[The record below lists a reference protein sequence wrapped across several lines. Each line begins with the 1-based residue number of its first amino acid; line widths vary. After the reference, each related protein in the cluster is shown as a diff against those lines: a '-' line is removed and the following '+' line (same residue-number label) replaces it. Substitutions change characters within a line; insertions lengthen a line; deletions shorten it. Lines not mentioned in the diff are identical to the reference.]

1 MIRLPANYSGAGMQI
16 NSRFPLSHDEILNEF
31 VAQLQIYSQVHLKMN
46 RIKIFKTIFVDVLNV
61 IEIYCTRDVLAG
73 DPNKPVRYSFPR
85 EHKLFINWV
94 QRE

>member
-16 NSRFPLSHDEILNEF
+16 NSRFPLSLDEILNEF
-31 VAQLQIYSQVHLKMN
+31 VAQLQIYPQVHFKMN

-73 DPNKPVRYSFPR
+73 DPNKPIRYSVTR